1 MSDKDDKTT
10 DDSQEESSESFD
22 LVGREFLG
30 RYRLLE
36 QIGEGGMSV
45 VYRAQHLKM
54 DSIVAV
60 KVLSRKL
67 MQDDDQVRSFN
78 KEAFA
83 CSRLRH
89 PNTIKVFDF
98 GESSDG
104 FLFLVMEFLEGE
116 TLGDLLRREGRL
128 ERSRALHIARQIC
141 KSLAEAHSV
150 GIVHRDMKPE
160 NVFIT
165 EVYGEKDF
173 AKVLDFGIAK
183 VLDVEL
189 RDDGAQSGGGRFWGS
204 PLYLSPEQFL
214 DKPVNPSSDLYS
226 LGCVIY
232 EMLVGVP
239 PFVSKKA
246 LDVVMAHIE
255 SEPRAPSELAPD
267 LNFEPALD
275 KLVLDLLKK
284 DPANRPKT
292 AEQLLRSLDDV
303 ETAVV
308 TVDPT
313 IDFLEPDDE
322 PSVQIVATEGTGEKP
337 ALTPQTDSRTDI
349 KIEEPSRPRFLMMG
363 VLLVLIAG
371 VAGVFLLRQNDSNG
385 KSRPDIQN
393 STDTR
398 ASTIASKADT
408 TTTPAATPDASRAD
422 AVAAVD
428 TAPSKAAD
436 VPPPKPTLL
445 RKHVLVSSEP
455 PGATIL
461 VDGMEIGETPEAFFY
476 DEENPPSEIT
486 LKKKG
491 FVEQSKNLSPQL
503 IRLVGDEGIVF
514 RLDKKKVTRPRRPK
528 KKDPFKNAWE

>member
-1 MSDKDDKTT
+1 MSKKKKTDKPK
-10 DDSQEESSESFD
+10 EENQESFD

-36 QIGEGGMSV
+36 QVGEGGMSV

-67 MQDDDQVRSFN
+67 MQDEEQVRSFN

-165 EVYGEKDF
+165 EVYGEKDY

-183 VLDVEL
+183 ILDVEL

-214 DKPVNPSSDLYS
+214 DKPVGPSSDLYS

-255 SEPRAPSELAPD
+255 SDPRAPSELAPD

-275 KLVLDLLKK
+275 KLVLDLLAK
-284 DPANRPKT
+284 DPAERPKT
-292 AEQLLRSLDDV
+292 AEQLQRALDDL
-303 ETAVV
+303 EMAVV
-308 TVDPT
+308 TVDPEM
-313 IDFLEPDDE
+313 DFLEPDDE
-322 PSVQIVATEGTGEKP
+322 PSVQIIASEGTDERR
-337 ALTPQTDSRTDI
+337 ALDDPQSDSKTDI
-349 KIEEPSRPRFLMMG
+349 KVDEAPGRRFLMVG
-363 VLLVLIAG
+363 VLLVLVLG
-371 VAGVFLLRQNDSNG
+371 VAGFFFLRQKNLNG
-385 KSRPDIQN
+385 KDRSDPNHADVMAKAIADEPSGGT
-393 STDTR
+393 STTSDTKSD
-398 ASTIASKADT
+398 AQATASKD
-408 TTTPAATPDASRAD
+408 
-422 AVAAVD
+422 VAAITPTPVD
-428 TAPSKAAD
+428 
-436 VPPPKPTLL
+436 KPVEPTFL
-445 RKHVLVSSEP
+445 RQHVLVSSDP
-455 PGATIL
+455 PGAAIF
-461 VDGMEIGETPEAFFY
+461 VDGLEIGNTPAPFFY
-476 DEENPPSEIT
+476 DEENPPGE
-486 LKKKG
+486 LMLRKRG
-491 FVEQSKNLSPQL
+491 FDDQSKNLTPQL
-503 IRLVGDEGIVF
+503 IRLVGQEGIVF
-514 RLDKKKVTRPRRPK
+514 RLEKKKVVRPRPK
-528 KKDPFKNAWE
+528 KKDPFKNAWQ